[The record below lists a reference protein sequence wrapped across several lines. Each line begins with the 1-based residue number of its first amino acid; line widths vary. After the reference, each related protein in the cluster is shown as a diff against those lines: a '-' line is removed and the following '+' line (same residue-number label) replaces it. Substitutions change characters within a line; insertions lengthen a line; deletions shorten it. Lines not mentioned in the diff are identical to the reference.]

1 MKRDTVTEQIIE
13 PCKGCPISP
22 PFSWKVCL
30 QCQRE
35 IREDEDFVI
44 ILPKDLL
51 EVSMTDKIMDL
62 EIPTPHWEEPPS
74 DKQLIKYLNRRVQ
87 NLENNLRW
95 YKRGFNRRG
104 RVIRKLKKK
113 EEHLSFLEWAMIQ
126 GWC

>member
-1 MKRDTVTEQIIE
+1 MIRDIVTEQIIE

-22 PFSWKVCL
+22 PFSWKCCL

-35 IREDEDFVI
+35 DREDEQFAIV
-44 ILPKDLL
+44 LPVDLL
-51 EVSMTDKIMDL
+51 EEKSERTVDL
-62 EIPTPHWEEPPS
+62 GIPTPHWEEPPS
-74 DKQLIKYLNRRVQ
+74 DKQLIKYLNHRVQ

-104 RVIRKLKKK
+104 RVIKKLKKK
-113 EEHLSFLEWAMIQ
+113 DEHLSFLEWAMIQ

>member
-1 MKRDTVTEQIIE
+1 MKRDMVTEQIVE
-13 PCKGCPISP
+13 PCKGCPIFP
-22 PFSWKVCL
+22 TFSWKICL
-30 QCQRE
+30 QCRRE
-35 IREDEDFVI
+35 NRKDEQLVI
-44 ILPKDLL
+44 VLPKGLL
-51 EVSMTDKIMDL
+51 KGWGAEETMGL